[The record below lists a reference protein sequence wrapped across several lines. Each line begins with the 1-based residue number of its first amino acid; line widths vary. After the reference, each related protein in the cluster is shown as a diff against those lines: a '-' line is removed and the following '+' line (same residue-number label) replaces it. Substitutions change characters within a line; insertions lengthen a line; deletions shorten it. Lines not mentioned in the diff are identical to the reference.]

1 MSHTVFRQRLTHFL
15 KILEI
20 FKIPKFFDELCQN
33 LQFLVK
39 IIFKVTL
46 VFCQY
51 DDDGADKPRTKKSG
65 KCSQKL
71 ARQRLTRQ
79 RLTHF
84 SSFEH
89 Y

>member
-51 DDDGADKPRTKKSG
+51 YDDGADKPRTKKSG

-71 ARQRLTRQ
+71 ARQRLTQ
-79 RLTHF
+79 F
-84 SSFEH
+84 SSCEH
-89 Y
+89 N